1 MTLSATTLWLI
12 LAALLGIIELIATT
26 FYLLVLAAAA
36 LVAAGA
42 AWFGMELEWQISLFA
57 VIAIVGSVW
66 VRRIR
71 SIPTKSDAQAEALQ
85 NLDQGQIV
93 YVNAWDEAGC
103 TTVQYRGADVLL
115 WDGHQNLRRQQ
126 PVYHPVRP
134 DHHPGNHP
142 DYPFRPLV

>member
-103 TTVQYRGADVLL
+103 TTVQYRGADWQARAL
-115 WDGHQNLRRQQ
+115 DGEPRTQGAY
-126 PVYHPVRP
+126 VIVRVE
-134 DHHPGNHP
+134 GSIL
-142 DYPFRPLV
+142 YLKKSS

>member
-103 TTVQYRGADVLL
+103 ATVQYRGADWQARAL
-115 WDGHQNLRRQQ
+115 DGESLIQGAY
-126 PVYHPVRP
+126 VIVRVE
-134 DHHPGNHP
+134 GSIL
-142 DYPFRPLV
+142 YLKKSS

>member
-26 FYLLVLAAAA
+26 CYLLVLVAAA
-36 LVAAGA
+36 LVAPGA
-42 AWFGMELEWQISLFA
+42 SWFGMELEWQISLFA

-103 TTVQYRGADVLL
+103 ATVQYRGADWQARAL
-115 WDGHQNLRRQQ
+115 DGEPRTQGAY
-126 PVYHPVRP
+126 VIVRVE
-134 DHHPGNHP
+134 GSIL
-142 DYPFRPLV
+142 YLKKSS

>member
-103 TTVQYRGADVLL
+103 ATVQYRGADWQARAL
-115 WDGHQNLRRQQ
+115 DGEPLIQGAY
-126 PVYHPVRP
+126 VIVRVE
-134 DHHPGNHP
+134 GSIL
-142 DYPFRPLV
+142 YLKKSS

>member
-103 TTVQYRGADVLL
+103 ATVQYRGADWQARAL
-115 WDGHQNLRRQQ
+115 DGEPRTQGA
-126 PVYHPVRP
+126 YIIVRVE
-134 DHHPGNHP
+134 GSIL
-142 DYPFRPLV
+142 YLKKSS

>member
-103 TTVQYRGADVLL
+103 ATVQYRGADWQARAL
-115 WDGHQNLRRQQ
+115 DGELRTQGAY
-126 PVYHPVRP
+126 VIVRVE
-134 DHHPGNHP
+134 GSIL
-142 DYPFRPLV
+142 YLKKSS

>member
-103 TTVQYRGADVLL
+103 TTVQYRGADWQVRLLDGEPRTQGAYVIVRVEGSVLYL
-115 WDGHQNLRRQQ
+115 KKSS
-126 PVYHPVRP
+126 
-134 DHHPGNHP
+134 
-142 DYPFRPLV
+142 

>member
-71 SIPTKSDAQAEALQ
+71 SITTKSDAQAEALQ

-103 TTVQYRGADVLL
+103 ATVQYRGADWQARAL
-115 WDGHQNLRRQQ
+115 DGEPLTQGAY
-126 PVYHPVRP
+126 VIVRVE
-134 DHHPGNHP
+134 GSIL
-142 DYPFRPLV
+142 YLKKSS

>member
-103 TTVQYRGADVLL
+103 TTVQYRGSDWQARVL
-115 WDGHQNLRRQQ
+115 DGEPRTQGAY
-126 PVYHPVRP
+126 VIVRVE
-134 DHHPGNHP
+134 GSIL
-142 DYPFRPLV
+142 YLKKSS

>member
-42 AWFGMELEWQISLFA
+42 AWLGMELEWQISLFA

-103 TTVQYRGADVLL
+103 ATVQYRGADWQARAL
-115 WDGHQNLRRQQ
+115 DGEPRTQGAY
-126 PVYHPVRP
+126 VIVRVE
-134 DHHPGNHP
+134 GSIL
-142 DYPFRPLV
+142 YLKKSS

>member
-103 TTVQYRGADVLL
+103 STVQYRGADWQARAL
-115 WDGHQNLRRQQ
+115 DGEPRTQGAY
-126 PVYHPVRP
+126 VIVRVE
-134 DHHPGNHP
+134 GSIL
-142 DYPFRPLV
+142 YLKKSS

>member
-57 VIAIVGSVW
+57 MIAIVGSVW

-103 TTVQYRGADVLL
+103 ATVQYRGADWQARAL
-115 WDGHQNLRRQQ
+115 DGEPGTQGAY
-126 PVYHPVRP
+126 VIVRVE
-134 DHHPGNHP
+134 GSIL
-142 DYPFRPLV
+142 YLKKSS